1 MNKVSQHPAVREQYP
16 LLCEAIDSVASYQ
29 LRNRA
34 TVVGNICNASPAGDT
49 IGACLLFNGSLSIH
63 GAGGARQESL
73 ATFFKGPGET
83 TLQSGD
89 IVTALQLPVPAAD
102 FVGTYKK
109 LNRNQRGD
117 LAIVG
122 VTACSYPNA
131 DIPSGRTVRVAL
143 ASVAPT
149 PLMVPEIEKY
159 FHDHDLTEECIHEA
173 ANIAREACRPIDDVR
188 GSARY
193 RQMMVRNLTR
203 QALTTLQAYL

>member
-1 MNKVSQHPAVREQYP
+1 MHGTG
-16 LLCEAIDSVASYQ
+16 ASR
-29 LRNRA
+29 LE
-34 TVVGNICNASPAGDT
+34 P
-49 IGACLLFNGSLSIH
+49 
-63 GAGGARQESL
+63 L

-89 IVTALQLPVPAAD
+89 IITALQLPVPPAD

-149 PLMVPEIEKY
+149 PLVVPEIAKY
-159 FHDHDLTEECIHEA
+159 FNDHDLTEENIQEA
-173 ANIAREACRPIDDVR
+173 AKIAREACRPIDDVR

-203 QALTTLQAYL
+203 QALITLQANL